1 MIIPFKTSE
10 HGQDEYIIC
19 LRSPITVA
27 ELRERMLQRAKVSQ
41 GSYAYQL
48 IDNLHA
54 QIFVRSLDLKADY
67 EIYFAREYVSFS
79 EYLRRRERLPLE
91 IVARLAEAFDMSIG
105 MYYYKPGY
113 AFLTDTYGLEFLTRL
128 VEDIPQGESS

>member
-19 LRSPITVA
+19 LRSPMTVA

-54 QIFVRSLDLKADY
+54 QIFIRSLDLKADY
-67 EIYFAREYVSFS
+67 AIYFAREYASFFD
-79 EYLRRRERLPLE
+79 YLRRRERLPLE

-105 MYYYKPGY
+105 MYYYKLGY

-128 VEDIPQGESS
+128 VEDMPQGELS